1 MVGSPV
7 PYICMYAYIWYK
19 YMHIYLDHT
28 YVHTCCANLST
39 YAYVSYLGSHAAI
52 RRSPGISD
60 AVLRFIRYVQIFSMA
75 SRALAP
81 LVRRSIVGA
90 RLQSRAMRG
99 GSPPMPAFV
108 RIPAPSEPVSGGGW
122 ELSIS
127 DVTTRMCSTYSVT
140 FIAAP
145 ACRKPW
151 LLVWRCM
158 CPGARSRFRLPEHLN
173 FWRYHVMVDG
183 RRRFDHLVLLDQ
195 VHRRPT
201 ISEPCDLSRWIR
213 WHRCPT
219 PTSCLS
225 NSIWL
230 INMLFKFLYPVL
242 TFTSM

>member
-19 YMHIYLDHT
+19 YMHIYFGSYICVHT
-28 YVHTCCANLST
+28 YVLRESLYIC
-39 YAYVSYLGSHAAI
+39 I
-52 RRSPGISD
+52 ISWISCGHPPF
-60 AVLRFIRYVQIFSMA
+60 APYQRCGLRFIRYVQIFSMA